1 MSKYDYELMRGIKEG
16 NIDLVR
22 YALAQG
28 ANKDWNDYPGG
39 YMTTTTPLMLAT
51 EYNRVEIVELLLK
64 PTRLRA
70 RLGAFFGK
78 GPGVN
83 INAQDMNG
91 ITALMIAASKGYDRI
106 VELLLENGAKVNMQ
120 TKYGITAYMFA
131 KERGF
136 TNILVMLK
144 AKGANHSTLR
154 NWIDRTGN
162 NIVPIRKA
170 AGGAGGGAA
179 AASGGAGGG
188 GAAAAAAA
196 LPNKFPMAS
205 ELRPAATPTP
215 SAPPA
220 ATDGAGGGAA
230 AATGGAGGGGAFSS
244 PPNKFQLPM
253 GIQLPPSAPPPNA
266 VVNTEEDPQNPVA
279 NNKRVG
285 GRYKRTKRYAKRKQ
299 HKKTRRY

>member
-1 MSKYDYELMRGIKEG
+1 MRGIEEG

-28 ANKDWNDYPGG
+28 ANKDWNG
-39 YMTTTTPLMLAT
+39 YRDKMMTPLMLAI

-64 PTRLRA
+64 PTGLRKM
-70 RLGAFFGK
+70 FGK
-78 GPGVN
+78 GPSIN
-83 INAQDMNG
+83 INAQDIDG
-91 ITALMIAASKGYDRI
+91 RTALMIAADGGRDAKTEGGYDRI

-120 TKYGITAYMFA
+120 DNDGATAYMYA
-131 KERGF
+131 KFRGF
-136 TNILVMLK
+136 TTILVMLK

-154 NWIDRTGN
+154 TKYGRTGN

-170 AGGAGGGAA
+170 AGGAGGGGAAAASGGAGGGGAAAASGGAGGGGAA

-220 ATDGAGGGAA
+220 AT
-230 AATGGAGGGGAFSS
+230 GGAGGGGAFS
-244 PPNKFQLPM
+244 
-253 GIQLPPSAPPPNA
+253 LPPSAPPPNA

-279 NNKRVG
+279 NNKRGG